1 MRRLLNRLSLQRR
14 LEALVA
20 VSTLMALAFG
30 GLVLRDAWQAAS
42 EASAVTGLARLAVA
56 TSAAVHELQKERG
69 RSSGYLGSH
78 GQQFG
83 TELDEQRRQSDAA
96 LAALDTAMKA
106 ADPSADVREQLGRA
120 STRRQG
126 LASMRAR
133 VQAAEI
139 PAPEAIDYYAAVIGD
154 YLAAVDAMALVPRE
168 GDVTRQL
175 VAYGNFLQAKE
186 SAGLERAV
194 LSNVFSADRF
204 TPALYRTFAGVVARE
219 QTRLSLFRTH
229 ANPQDASLLER
240 TVSGADVTHV
250 MDWRTLA
257 FERADR
263 GGFGVNSA
271 DWFSGATARIDLMKK
286 VEDRLSTG
294 IVANAE
300 ARLRSAEHMMALV
313 VGLGLVTLVLGVGGA
328 LVIGRTTSTAIA
340 HVATELTESA
350 EQVAAAARQVSASA
364 QSLAQ
369 GATEQAASIEETSA
383 SMEEMGSM
391 THKNSEHARE
401 AAQLVASM
409 SEHVGRSN
417 AALEHMVVSMQ
428 AITDSSARV
437 GAIIKTID
445 EIAFQT
451 NILALN
457 AAVEA
462 ARAGEAGLG
471 FAVVADEV
479 RSLAQRASAAARDTA
494 SMIEESI
501 ARSREGSVR
510 VSEVTDAIE
519 AITRSVSAVEGIVS
533 DVREASAQQTT
544 GIDQVST
551 ALTQMEQVTQGTA
564 ATAEQSAAASEELHA
579 QAEASIAVVRELHDI
594 VHGAQDGSTPSAP
607 AATRRRGAPTGE
619 RGRPRVVS
627 LQARRGAPETRGIAV
642 AR

>member
-1 MRRLLNRLSLQRR
+1 
-14 LEALVA
+14 
-20 VSTLMALAFG
+20 
-30 GLVLRDAWQAAS
+30 
-42 EASAVTGLARLAVA
+42 
-56 TSAAVHELQKERG
+56 
-69 RSSGYLGSH
+69 
-78 GQQFG
+78 
-83 TELDEQRRQSDAA
+83 
-96 LAALDTAMKA
+96 
-106 ADPSADVREQLGRA
+106 
-120 STRRQG
+120 
-126 LASMRAR
+126 
-133 VQAAEI
+133 
-139 PAPEAIDYYAAVIGD
+139 
-154 YLAAVDAMALVPRE
+154 
-168 GDVTRQL
+168 
-175 VAYGNFLQAKE
+175 
-186 SAGLERAV
+186 
-194 LSNVFSADRF
+194 
-204 TPALYRTFAGVVARE
+204 
-219 QTRLSLFRTH
+219 
-229 ANPQDASLLER
+229 
-240 TVSGADVTHV
+240 
-250 MDWRTLA
+250 
-257 FERADR
+257 
-263 GGFGVNSA
+263 
-271 DWFSGATARIDLMKK
+271 
-286 VEDRLSTG
+286 
-294 IVANAE
+294 
-300 ARLRSAEHMMALV
+300 
-313 VGLGLVTLVLGVGGA
+313 
-328 LVIGRTTSTAIA
+328 
-340 HVATELTESA
+340 
-350 EQVAAAARQVSASA
+350 
-364 QSLAQ
+364 
-369 GATEQAASIEETSA
+369 
-383 SMEEMGSM
+383 
-391 THKNSEHARE
+391 
-401 AAQLVASM
+401 VASM